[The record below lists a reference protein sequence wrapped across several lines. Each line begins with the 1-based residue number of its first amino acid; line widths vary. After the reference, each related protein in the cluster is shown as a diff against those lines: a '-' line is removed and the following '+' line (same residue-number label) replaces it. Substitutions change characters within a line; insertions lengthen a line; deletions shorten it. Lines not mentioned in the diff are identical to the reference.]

1 MTIEFLYPELCNLY
15 GDRGNIDYLRRCLPA
30 DTRQTYMGDEPWFVQ
45 HEVDL
50 IYMCSMTERSQERM
64 IQALAPYRER
74 LKDLMAGGTHFLLTG
89 NAMEVFGKTIRDGE
103 KTISGL
109 GLLDLTARRI
119 LPRRANS
126 LFLGGFEG
134 TKIVGYQPL
143 QPYGEFA
150 AAAVHRGKGPGPQ
163 RERSG
168 GGYPLRR
175 RAGHLSAGAAAGAE
189 SGFYPVAFG
198 RSGRQGCTPGL

>member
-15 GDRGNIDYLRRCLPA
+15 GDRGNMDYLRRCLPA

-50 IYMCSMTERSQERM
+50 IYMCSMTERSQERI

-103 KTISGL
+103 KTISQLPIRPAYATTIHKSEGL
-109 GLLDLTARRI
+109 TLDKVILNPKCFAPGQLYTALSRVRQIENLILTQ
-119 LPRRANS
+119 
-126 LFLGGFEG
+126 
-134 TKIVGYQPL
+134 KIRPQDVIASPEVIDFMKQVG
-143 QPYGEFA
+143 
-150 AAAVHRGKGPGPQ
+150 
-163 RERSG
+163 
-168 GGYPLRR
+168 
-175 RAGHLSAGAAAGAE
+175 
-189 SGFYPVAFG
+189 
-198 RSGRQGCTPGL
+198 

>member
-15 GDRGNIDYLRRCLPA
+15 GDRGNMDYLRRCLPA

-50 IYMCSMTERSQERM
+50 IYMCSMTERSQERI

-109 GLLDLTARRI
+109 GLLESDSPAH
-119 LPRRANS
+119 PA
-126 LFLGGFEG
+126 
-134 TKIVGYQPL
+134 P
-143 QPYGEFA
+143 
-150 AAAVHRGKGPGPQ
+150 
-163 RERSG
+163 
-168 GGYPLRR
+168 
-175 RAGHLSAGAAAGAE
+175 AGQ
-189 SGFYPVAFG
+189 FPVFG
-198 RSGRQGCTPGL
+198 RL